1 MDGED
6 NLLALKPGAI
16 LRGGDYEI
24 KRLLGAGGFGIT
36 YLAWHKHLAMHRAIK
51 EHMPS
56 DYAVREGALVVP
68 KSQGAEKDYRQGL
81 GRFLEEA
88 RTLSKFR
95 HAHIVHVHDVFEEN
109 NTAYMV
115 MDYEQGKTLG
125 SLLESRGK
133 LPEAELR
140 AILSLLLDGLAELHN
155 GNMLHR
161 DLAPDNILIRD
172 DGNPVLLDFGAAR
185 EAGGGQSKSVTA
197 IIKPS
202 YTPPEQYMR
211 SGSGVRQGPFTDIYA
226 LSTTLYHAM
235 TGHPPPDGLTRFFDV
250 KMGKADPLPPVAS
263 GQYSQNLVRAV
274 MAGLEINAEDR
285 PPTIKEWRGILEADA
300 AVDIPNNERAAVKQR
315 TETGIA
321 HESELRELLR
331 GKGVSEDSVNSYVS
345 YLHSVSHGL
354 GEHIT
359 PELVAARTNDEI
371 LEEVRGNPTRTGGL
385 PSEKSLNNWRSALK
399 RYREMCEARSVASEQ
414 ATIAAASRRRETT
427 AKGAHTP
434 GQGGGVWKWRGA
446 FVFVMAAIIIGWLSH
461 TSGLSEQAYQA
472 ARKADTIENWVAFL
486 EGEHGSGTRA
496 DEARQRA
503 AVLANRVNEKGET
516 PLLVA
521 SEKGDYSTVTLLIAA
536 GASVN
541 VGARGKRYAGYTPLH
556 WAADRGH
563 TELISVLVVARA
575 SLNLKSE
582 QKEHTPLHLAAWNG
596 HADAVSILIKSGAD
610 VNATNYIGATPL
622 HSATQVKKHAVS
634 IMEMLLDKGAKINAC
649 SREGTPPRTALWL
662 IMNIEKLR
670 NPKAEQ
676 FLRKRGAREFC

>member
-56 DYAVREGALVVP
+56 DYAVREGARVVP

-140 AILSLLLDGLAELHN
+140 AILSPLLDGLAELHN

-235 TGHPPPDGLTRFFDV
+235 TGEPPPDGLTRFFDV

-521 SEKGDYSTVTLLIAA
+521 SQKGDYDAVTLLIAA
-536 GASVN
+536 GANVN
-541 VGARGKRYAGYTPLH
+541 MTIQGEDYTGYTPLH
-556 WAADRGH
+556 WAAQEGYVD
-563 TELISVLVVARA
+563 IMK
-575 SLNLKSE
+575 SLLTAGANPNLKSE
-582 QKEHTPLHLAAWNG
+582 KKKHVPLHFAADRG
-596 HADAVSILIKSGAD
+596 QVEAVSLLIKSGAD
-610 VNATNYIGATPL
+610 VKATNDKGATPL
-622 HSATQVKKHAVS
+622 HSAANAEERAVDIMKILIAKKAS
-634 IMEMLLDKGAKINAC
+634 IDACTDAYGPTLTVLGVVTRVFKNA
-649 SREGTPPRTALWL
+649 E
-662 IMNIEKLR
+662 
-670 NPKAEQ
+670 AEE
-676 FLRKRGAREFC
+676 FLREQDALRETC

>member
-1 MDGED
+1 MGGED
-6 NLLALKPGAI
+6 NLLALKPGAS

-56 DYAVREGALVVP
+56 DYAAREGVRVLP
-68 KSQGAEKDYRQGL
+68 KSQGDEKDYRQGL
-81 GRFLEEA
+81 GCFLDEA

-125 SLLESRGK
+125 SLLEDRGK

-140 AILSLLLDGLAELHN
+140 AILSPLLDGLAELHN
-155 GNMLHR
+155 NNMLHR
-161 DLAPDNILIRD
+161 DLAPDNILIRED
-172 DGNPVLLDFGAAR
+172 DNPVLLDFGAAR

-226 LSTTLYHAM
+226 LSATLYRAM
-235 TGHPPPDGLTRFFDV
+235 TGHPPPDGWLRFFEV
-250 KMGKADPLPPVAS
+250 KTEKADPLPPIAP

-274 MAGLEINAEDR
+274 MAGLEINPEDR

-300 AVDIPNNERAAVKQR
+300 AIDIPDNERAAPKKR
-315 TETGIA
+315 TDTGIA
-321 HESELRELLR
+321 HEGELRELLR
-331 GKGVSEDSVNSYVS
+331 GKGVSADSVNSYVS

-371 LEEVRGNPTRTGGL
+371 LEEVGRHPTRAGGL
-385 PSEKSLNNWRSALK
+385 PSARSLNNWRSALN

-414 ATIAAASRRRETT
+414 APVAVASRHRETT
-427 AKGAHTP
+427 VKGGLAP
-434 GQGGGVWKWRGA
+434 KQGGGAWKVWGV

-461 TSGLSEQAYQA
+461 TYGLSEEAYQA
-472 ARKADTIENWVAFL
+472 ARKADTVEDWVAFL
-486 EGEHGSGTRA
+486 EGEHGSGMHA
-496 DEARQRA
+496 DEVRQRA
-503 AVLANRVNEKGET
+503 AVLANRVNEKGEI
-516 PLLVA
+516 PLHDIVRDNNYHKA
-521 SEKGDYSTVTLLIAA
+521 TLLIAA
-536 GASVN
+536 GADVN
-541 VGARGKRYAGYTPLH
+541 ARITLNNYTPLH
-556 WAADRGH
+556 LAAERGH
-563 TELISVLVVARA
+563 TELISVLAA
-575 SLNLKSE
+575 AGADPNLKT
-582 QKEHTPLHLAAWNG
+582 KEGHVPLHFAAYRG
-596 HADAVSILIKSGAD
+596 AVDAVSVLINAGAE
-610 VNATNYIGATPL
+610 VSITNTEGVYPL
-622 HSATQVKKHAVS
+622 HSATNHKKHAAS
-634 IMEMLLDKGAKINAC
+634 IMKMLIDAGADINAC
-649 SREGTPPRTALWL
+649 DMSKTPPMTALGL
-662 IMNIEKLR
+662 MVNIEALE

-676 FLRKRGAREFC
+676 FLRGRGARIETC